1 MLLSHLYVKF
11 AMRVDSS
18 VNNVKR
24 ATLFQWIKRTVLMN
38 AQQILVMIQKK
49 LVNQQKLLTVYNV
62 IQAELLVQ
70 NAVNHIIY
78 PREMINVRKFVMKGL
93 ADKKILLVLLLM
105 LINVNYVQM
114 KVIYVQNVKILIIFL
129 LMDYNARKLAIQA
142 ILFFTFILL

>member
-1 MLLSHLYVKF
+1 MKF

-38 AQQILVMIQKK
+38 VQQILVMIQKK
-49 LVNQQKLLTVYNV
+49 LANQQKLLTVYNV

-78 PREMINVRKFVMKGL
+78 PREMINVGKFVMKGL
-93 ADKKILLVLLLM
+93 AGKKILLVLLLM

-142 ILFFTFILL
+142 IFFFTFILL